1 MESNKIVA
9 ITQARTG
16 SRRFPNKVLK
26 TINGKSLLEIHLER
40 IMKSKSIDDIYV
52 ATTRS
57 SKDNIIEI
65 IAKNLGIKT
74 YRGSEND
81 VLARFYNCIKNV
93 KPKYIIRLTSDCPL
107 IDPDLIDE
115 IINFSREKDYDYISN
130 TLIEHFPDGQDIE
143 LFKFSALEIAY
154 KNAKKKSE
162 REHVTPYIIKNSSFH
177 NKNIFK
183 SKNYSSTINYNSIRM
198 TVDEEDD
205 FKTIEYLVS
214 KLGLKKNWKE
224 YAEFLKNNS
233 SFVFNSNIIRNE
245 GYLNS
250 IKDE

>member
-1 MESNKIVA
+1 M
-9 ITQARTG
+9 
-16 SRRFPNKVLK
+16 
-26 TINGKSLLEIHLER
+26 
-40 IMKSKSIDDIYV
+40 
-52 ATTRS
+52 
-57 SKDNIIEI
+57 
-65 IAKNLGIKT
+65 
-74 YRGSEND
+74 
-81 VLARFYNCIKNV
+81 
-93 KPKYIIRLTSDCPL
+93 
-107 IDPDLIDE
+107 
-115 IINFSREKDYDYISN
+115 
-130 TLIEHFPDGQDIE
+130 
-143 LFKFSALEIAY
+143 
-154 KNAKKKSE
+154 
-162 REHVTPYIIKNSSFH
+162 TPYIIKNSSFH